1 MSPRTRLFVA
11 LVSTGLIGYVAVGSL
26 LARVLGDTSYGQL
39 AVFNEVIRLV
49 LDAYVEPV
57 DVDRT
62 MAGARLGMTDA
73 LDGDSAYLD
82 AEQFAQYQRS
92 AADTDT
98 DADVGVVLTRRFAFL
113 MVVAV
118 RPGSM
123 AEEAGLRTGDLIKS
137 IDGRHTRPL
146 PAVVGQSLLRGA
158 PGSSVTLG
166 ILRAGA
172 DPFEVSVTR
181 ERILPALPEGR
192 MLDETTGYLRVYD
205 LNPETG
211 GALHTQIEV
220 LKKEGATRMVL
231 DLRDAAFGE
240 PADGVSVA
248 ELFMDGGLVATQV
261 GRRVNEARLEAD
273 PTRRAWDG
281 PLVVLVNSGTAG
293 PGEIAAAALADTAEA
308 PLVGEHTF
316 GRAAESRPIP
326 LPVGGLVLTA
336 AKYMSPSG
344 ISIHGSGLEPSV
356 PVAASDPHDG
366 DAVDEEGTAP
376 RPDRILE
383 RALEVLAES
392 DSVEEKAAA

>member
-92 AADTDT
+92 AADTD
-98 DADVGVVLTRRFAFL
+98 ADVGVVLTRRFAFL

-166 ILRAGA
+166 ILRAGT

-205 LNPETG
+205 LNPDTG

-231 DLRDAAFGE
+231 DLRNAAFGE

-261 GRRVNEARLEAD
+261 GRRVNETRLEAD

-281 PLVVLVNSGTAG
+281 PLVVLVDSGTAG

-344 ISIHGSGLEPSV
+344 ISIHGGGLEPSV
-356 PVAASDPHDG
+356 PVAASDPYDG
-366 DAVDEEGTAP
+366 DAVDEEGAAP